1 MDMVT
6 KVPLLSRR
14 ALLEEETAVA
24 VAVPSWTLE
33 LPAAA
38 RSPAYTGW
46 GWFSLCRTHPTPF
59 LSSMPVSCTHG
70 DPPCHKSI
78 IITA

>member
-14 ALLEEETAVA
+14 ALLEEETAVV

-38 RSPAYTGW
+38 RSPTRG
-46 GWFSLCRTHPTPF
+46 GDGF
-59 LSSMPVSCTHG
+59 LYAAPILLHF
-70 DPPCHKSI
+70 
-78 IITA
+78 

>member
-6 KVPLLSRR
+6 KVPLLSRQ

-24 VAVPSWTLE
+24 MAVPSWTLE

-38 RSPAYTGW
+38 RSPARG
-46 GWFSLCRTHPTPF
+46 GDGFLCAAPILLHF
-59 LSSMPVSCTHG
+59 
-70 DPPCHKSI
+70 
-78 IITA
+78 